1 MNGVQPLRSTFN
13 LPTMT
18 EPSFLHE
25 CNLHLP
31 LWKCLEMGCKA
42 QYDELQRLIHESAL
56 TPEGKES
63 QQVLEAL
70 YLLSTYF
77 PDNPIFDCTQ
87 TTPATHKPPADF
99 QRS

>member
-1 MNGVQPLRSTFN
+1 
-13 LPTMT
+13 MT
-18 EPSFLHE
+18 EPDFLHE

-42 QYDELQRLIHESAL
+42 QYDELQRLIHQKAQ
-56 TPEGKES
+56 TAEGKES

-77 PDNPIFDCTQ
+77 PENPVFDCTEVLS
-87 TTPATHKPPADF
+87 AK
-99 QRS
+99 REI